1 MNDIELIEQEKRKI
15 IERYGQWTS
24 HKIYLGQEL
33 YTIDEQQEVQD
44 ELKKSILTQTETRL
58 KSIFQTISDLLDRPL
73 QSLRILDLA
82 SLEGIYAIEPARYG
96 AKAVGIEVREANIEK
111 AKFVKRILGL
121 ENLELFQDD
130 VRNLSKEKY
139 GSFDVVLCIG
149 IFYHLD
155 TPDVLHFMEKIAEVC
170 EGLLIL
176 DTHISFTQ
184 EKSCSYQGKTY
195 WGKSYLE
202 HSSVSTLEERAKVL
216 WSSIDNLESFWFT
229 RPSLY
234 NLLTQVGFTSIFEC
248 QEMKKMY
255 EVHKVYDR
263 ITLVAV
269 KGQQQTLEL
278 SSLTNVSPQED
289 WPEKL
294 HLESF
299 YKQLPPLQQA
309 QEEIATLRS
318 HLEQTQTEMATLRSQ
333 LQQTQTETLVMRSH
347 LEQAQAEIA
356 AMKTSKFWKLRTAWF
371 GVKKMMGM
379 KTDD

>member
-1 MNDIELIEQEKRKI
+1 MNSVELIEQEKREI

-24 HKIYLGQEL
+24 HKIHLGQGL

-58 KSIFQTISDLLDRPL
+58 TSIFQKISNLLDRPL
-73 QSLRILDLA
+73 ESLRILDLA

-111 AKFVKRILGL
+111 AKFVKRRLGL
-121 ENLELFQDD
+121 DNLELFQDD

-155 TPDVLHFMEKIAEVC
+155 TPDVFHFMEKIAEVC

-184 EKSCSYQGKTY
+184 DKSYSYQGKTY

-202 HSSVSTLEERAKVL
+202 HPPDSTLEEREKVL
-216 WSSIDNLESFWFT
+216 WSSIDNPESFWFT

-234 NLLTQVGFTSIFEC
+234 NLLTQVGFTSVFEC

-255 EVHKVYDR
+255 EVHQVYDR

-269 KGQQQTLEL
+269 KGQQKALEL
-278 SSLTNVSPQED
+278 SSLTHVSPQED
-289 WPEKL
+289 WSDTI
-294 HLESF
+294 HVESF
-299 YKQLPPLQQA
+299 YRQLPQLQQA
-309 QEEIATLRS
+309 QEETLAMRSHLEQAQAETLAMRS
-318 HLEQTQTEMATLRSQ
+318 HLEQTQA
-333 LQQTQTETLVMRSH
+333 ETLAMRSH